1 MFIYNSW
8 NVKFILLFQI
18 MIIRELFN
26 WIHNDSA
33 TLHLSDQTIERD
45 LIEQEESQAKQAHRV
60 LLGNAR
66 LLKYSGSSNTE
77 AIKELEQ
84 HCLFMDYLQLYKQ
97 EFVKDRKNT
106 VFLIALKNLLSH
118 PHEEQLRLM
127 PKINELFQILLR
139 DNKESALSFY
149 DKNKELFR
157 HCTEI
162 QERVTF
168 ELLQQK
174 MEADSKLVMTQ
185 LDYFN
190 EHLAYQENPL
200 GIIALCRNWIGE
212 TEKFTALILWLLE
225 RKVSVEKI
233 LLTNLL
239 QDFLKYHLFTLHSK
253 DSEVSRLYS
262 LLGHFPEAQ
271 ELVMAAQKISCGEL
285 MFQQYSLDG
294 IFRGKNLPVVSPEI
308 PPLQFSLRKDN
319 FNALYRTFGQY
330 FLTAGVA
337 TATNHSDV
345 AWLDMLR
352 HTLNQPETLKL
363 LPDIINIIAREYSPK
378 VLKTLAELIAES
390 TAHRLLTLNQSCV
403 FHLLQHK
410 PRLLHDITEENVIE
424 YINLLVRL
432 DTHDQE
438 IIYQL
443 MALFRV
449 LLKKNHPATKA
460 VFEAILDNLV
470 NHPQLL
476 EDEEF
481 LIQLKKYPDCELL
494 IEERCENILKQ
505 LNFCIAEQTSGLLF
519 GKHNYYIIEDV
530 WLGALRKFAVL
541 QQINPQMK
549 SSFGHK
555 YALQARIAEVVFI
568 HQGDLFDLDTFID
581 ALDLPPV
588 TSSGEI
594 SLYERALIEILAT
607 IDNELIRKQIIQ
619 KLETTSF
626 NRLDWYEREYGNQTV
641 FIKAAKKGNLGL
653 INLLEDKMKPS
664 VLNKALRVAAKNYQ
678 WETLAHLC
686 SLPEVELSQEEMDDL
701 VAHLAKHGRV
711 ENIKKL
717 LKLYDYKPSTE
728 LISAILKKGIE
739 NDNLQVVMYFCKLPV
754 ESPKQAIL
762 DRLFKL
768 AIQLQHWDIVKFLA
782 NSKHYSPSQT
792 TLEKAFQQTALAMQH
807 EAVEILGNVEKTPV
821 RAIVI
826 ERALL
831 KASKLGHTNIV
842 QSICSL
848 PSEVL
853 TKRAIEDALEQAA
866 AQGHLDIV
874 SCLCEPGNTAL
885 RPPGINS
892 GMKIAV
898 QAGKLSLVNYF
909 CSMTGS
915 NKPTPR
921 LIDQTLVMAVK
932 KGQTAIFIA
941 IHSNRQTPP
950 GKHAIEQSFQLAIT
964 GGKLQILDYLCRH
977 ERYGLNQS
985 KIDQALISA
994 VKSKQLEIVSYLCE
1008 SLEITPSRKAL
1019 RIAVTKAISSDQND
1033 LADYLRS
1040 CSSGKSK
1047 PVDTPIDE
1055 IDSPCEI
1062 GKQLATN
1069 GLFKYK
1075 RKDDKGPPLLLNPS
1089 L

>member
-1 MFIYNSW
+1 
-8 NVKFILLFQI
+8 
-18 MIIRELFN
+18 MIIHELFN

-33 TLHLSDQTIERD
+33 TLHLSDQTVEHE
-45 LIEQEESQAKQAHRV
+45 LIEQEELQAKQTNRI
-60 LLGNAR
+60 LLSNVR
-66 LLKYSGSSNTE
+66 LLKYSGTSSTE

-97 EFVKDRKNT
+97 EFVKDEKNT
-106 VFLIALKNLLSH
+106 VFLIALRNLLSQS
-118 PHEEQLRLM
+118 HEEQLRLM
-127 PKINELFQILLR
+127 PKINELFRVLLQ
-139 DNKESALSFY
+139 DNKESTLSFY

-162 QERVTF
+162 QEKVAF

-174 MEADSKLVMTQ
+174 IEADSKSVISQ

-190 EHLAYQENPL
+190 EQLAYQENPL

-212 TEKFTALILWLLE
+212 TEKIAAFILWMLE

-253 DSEVSRLYS
+253 DNEVSRLYS
-262 LLGHFPEAQ
+262 LLSRFPETK
-271 ELVMAAQKISCGEL
+271 ELVMAVQRISCGEI

-294 IFRGKNLPVVSPEI
+294 IFRGENLPAIPLEI
-308 PPLQFSLRKDN
+308 PHLQFSLSRDN
-319 FNALYRTFGQY
+319 FIALYRTFGPA

-345 AWLDMLR
+345 VWLDMLK

-378 VLKTLAELIAES
+378 ILKTLAELITDS
-390 TAHRLLTLNQSCV
+390 TAHQLLILNQSCV

-410 PRLLHDITEENVIE
+410 PRLLHDITEEHVIE
-424 YINLLVRL
+424 YIQHLTRL
-432 DTHDQE
+432 DTHDPE

-449 LLKKNHPATKA
+449 LLKKTHPATKA
-460 VFEAILDNLV
+460 VFEAIIDNLV

-476 EDEEF
+476 EDEELLTQF
-481 LIQLKKYPDCELL
+481 KKYPDCELL
-494 IEERCENILKQ
+494 LEERCEHLQKQ
-505 LNFCIAEQTSGLLF
+505 LNFCIAEQASGSVF
-519 GKHNYYIIEDV
+519 GNHNYNTIEDV

-541 QQINPQMK
+541 NQINPQMK
-549 SSFGHK
+549 FSLGHK
-555 YALQARIAEVVFI
+555 YALQARIAEAVFI
-568 HQGDLFDLDTFID
+568 NQGDLFDLDNFMD

-588 TSSGEI
+588 TSSEEI

-607 IDNELIRKQIIQ
+607 IDNELIRKQIIH
-619 KLETTSF
+619 KLETTPF
-626 NRLDWYEREYGNQTV
+626 NRLNWHEKEYGNQTI

-678 WETLAHLC
+678 WEILDHLY
-686 SLPEVELSQEEMDDL
+686 SLPEIELSQDEMDNL
-701 VAHLAKHGRV
+701 VAYLAEHGRV
-711 ENIKKL
+711 ENVKKL

-728 LISAILKKGIE
+728 LTSTILKKAIT
-739 NDNLQVVMYFCKLPV
+739 NDNLQVVIYFCKLPV
-754 ESPKQAIL
+754 ESPKQSTL

-768 AIQLQHWDIVKFLA
+768 AIQLQHWDIVKYLA

-831 KASKLGHTNIV
+831 KASKLGHTKVV

-848 PSEVL
+848 PPELL

-874 SCLCEPGNTAL
+874 SCLCEPGTTTL
-885 RPPGINS
+885 RPTVINS

-921 LIDQTLVMAVK
+921 LIDQTLVMAAK
-932 KGQTAIFIA
+932 NGQTAIFMA
-941 IHSNRQTPP
+941 IHSNHQTPP

-964 GGKLQILDYLCRH
+964 TGKLPILDYLCRH
-977 ERYGLNQS
+977 ERYGVNQS

-994 VKSKQLEIVSYLCE
+994 VKSKQVEIVSYLCE
-1008 SLEITPSRKAL
+1008 SLEMTPSRKAL
-1019 RIAVTKAISSDQND
+1019 RIAVSKAVSSDQTD

-1040 CSSGKSK
+1040 HSSGKSK
-1047 PVDTPIDE
+1047 PVDTLTDE
-1055 IDSPCEI
+1055 MDSPREI

-1075 RKDDKGPPLLLNPS
+1075 RKEDKEPPLLLNPS

>member
-1 MFIYNSW
+1 
-8 NVKFILLFQI
+8 
-18 MIIRELFN
+18 MIIHELFN

-33 TLHLSDQTIERD
+33 TLHLRDQTIERE
-45 LIEQEESQAKQAHRV
+45 LIEQEELQAKQTNRV
-60 LLGNAR
+60 LLGKVR
-66 LLKYSGSSNTE
+66 LLKYSGTSSTE
-77 AIKELEQ
+77 AIKELDQ

-97 EFVKDRKNT
+97 EFVKDEKNT
-106 VFLIALKNLLSH
+106 VFLIALKSLLSQSY
-118 PHEEQLRLM
+118 EEQLRLM
-127 PKINELFQILLR
+127 PKINELFRVLLE
-139 DNKESALSFY
+139 DNKESTLSFY

-157 HCTEI
+157 HCTDI
-162 QERVTF
+162 QERVAF

-174 MEADSKLVMTQ
+174 MEADSKSVMAH
-185 LDYFN
+185 LEYLH
-190 EHLAYQENPL
+190 EHLACQENPL

-253 DSEVSRLYS
+253 DNEVSRLYS
-262 LLGHFPEAQ
+262 LLSRFPEAK
-271 ELVMAAQKISCGEL
+271 ELVMAAQRISCGEL
-285 MFQQYSLDG
+285 TFLQYSLDG
-294 IFRGKNLPVVSPEI
+294 IFQGKNLPVVSQEI
-308 PPLQFSLRKDN
+308 PPLQFSLTRDN
-319 FNALYRTFGQY
+319 FTALYRTFGPA

-337 TATNHSDV
+337 TATNHSNE
-345 AWLDMLR
+345 AWLEMLKQ
-352 HTLNQPETLKL
+352 TLNQAETLKL

-378 VLKTLAELIAES
+378 VLKTLADLIAES
-390 TAHRLLTLNQSCV
+390 TAHQLLTLNQSCV

-424 YINLLVRL
+424 YINHLVRL

-470 NHPQLL
+470 NHAQLL
-476 EDEEF
+476 EDEE
-481 LIQLKKYPDCELL
+481 LLTQLKKYPDCELL
-494 IEERCENILKQ
+494 LEERCEHMQKQ
-505 LNFCIAEQTSGLLF
+505 LNFCIAEQASGSVF
-519 GKHNYYIIEDV
+519 GNHNYNTIEDV
-530 WLGALRKFAVL
+530 WLGALRKFAIIH
-541 QQINPQMK
+541 QINPQMK
-549 SSFGHK
+549 FSLGHK
-555 YALQARIAEVVFI
+555 YALQARIAEAVFI
-568 HQGDLFDLDTFID
+568 NQGDLFDLDNFMD

-588 TSSGEI
+588 TSSEEI

-607 IDNELIRKQIIQ
+607 IDNEPIRKQIIH
-619 KLETTSF
+619 KLETTPF
-626 NRLDWYEREYGNQTV
+626 DRLDWHEKEYGSQTI

-664 VLNKALRVAAKNYQ
+664 VLNKALRAAAKNYQ
-678 WETLAHLC
+678 WETLDHLF
-686 SLPEVELSQEEMDDL
+686 SLPEVELNLDEIDNL
-701 VAHLAKHGRV
+701 VAYLAEHGRV
-711 ENIKKL
+711 ESVKKL

-728 LISAILKKGIE
+728 LISAILKKAIA
-739 NDNLQVVMYFCKLPV
+739 NDNLQVIMYFCKLPV
-754 ESPKQAIL
+754 ESPKQSTL

-768 AIQLQHWDIVKFLA
+768 AIQLQHWDIVKYLA

-831 KASKLGHTNIV
+831 KASKLGHTKVV
-842 QSICSL
+842 QSICTL
-848 PSEVL
+848 PSELL
-853 TKRAIEDALEQAA
+853 TKQAIEDALEQAA

-874 SCLCEPGNTAL
+874 SCLCEPETTRL
-885 RPPGINS
+885 RQPVINS

-898 QAGKLSLVNYF
+898 QAGKLSVVNYF

-921 LIDQTLVMAVK
+921 LIDQTLVMAAK
-932 KGQTAIFIA
+932 KGQTAIFRS
-941 IHSNRQTPP
+941 IHSNHQTPP
-950 GKHAIEQSFQLAIT
+950 GKHAIEQAFQLAIT
-964 GGKLQILDYLCRH
+964 TGKLPILDYLCRH
-977 ERYGLNQS
+977 DMYGLNQS

-994 VKSKQLEIVSYLCE
+994 VKSKQLEIVYYLCE
-1008 SLEITPSRKAL
+1008 SLEITPSRNAL
-1019 RIAVTKAISSDQND
+1019 RVAVSKAISSDQSE

-1040 CSSGKSK
+1040 RASSKSK
-1047 PVDTPIDE
+1047 LTDTTVDE
-1055 IDSPCEI
+1055 MDSPCEI

-1075 RKDDKGPPLLLNPS
+1075 RKDDKEPSLLLNPS